1 MAAISL
7 VFFSAMQTN
16 SLPTLFKQIRII
28 FAPFFVGALIG
39 VLMGG
44 ASVLLLKILPSN
56 YTQKQ
61 KELAFI
67 LFTLFGAFMGLVDTV
82 RRYLAWL
89 QFRKSQQ
96 SQGKGI
102 GSD

>member
-1 MAAISL
+1 M
-7 VFFSAMQTN
+7 
-16 SLPTLFKQIRII
+16 FKQIWVILK
-28 FAPFFVGALIG
+28 PLVVGVLIG
-39 VLMGG
+39 VLAGVG
-44 ASVLLLKILPSN
+44 VVLLGRLMMSGESE
-56 YTQKQ
+56 KQ
-61 KELAFI
+61 EELAFI

-89 QFRKSQQ
+89 QFRKSQR